1 MEICCLSSSGMTS
14 TRSGCEPAA
23 NNAQLGH
30 SPQHRKVDPA
40 DLSQRTAHASHAAN
54 DCLPTP
60 SAPCNNS
67 ACESRF
73 AAHAL
78 RSCAAASSCQG
89 KSCGSDRSLV
99 CVMVA

>member
-1 MEICCLSSSGMTS
+1 MAICCLSSSGMTS

-23 NNAQLGH
+23 DNAQLGH
-30 SPQHRKVDPA
+30 SPQHLKVEPA

-60 SAPCNNS
+60 SAPCNSS

-89 KSCGSDRSLV
+89 SSCGSVRWLDS
-99 CVMVA
+99 VMGA